1 MPYLKQ
7 MPGDEINKMEG
18 CNVIKMEDVE
28 RLTAANQMRARFMEE
43 ERTRHEAGLRI
54 EKKERREK
62 AVMKIWQKTGWIAF
76 GLLLAAAIW
85 SLNNSL
91 TEAAAFGGLAYAAM
105 RGAQLCDV

>member
-1 MPYLKQ
+1 M
-7 MPGDEINKMEG
+7 
-18 CNVIKMEDVE
+18 KMEDVE
-28 RLTAANQMRARFMEE
+28 RLTAANQMRVRFMEA
-43 ERTRHEAGLRI
+43 ERARHEDGLRI
-54 EKKERREK
+54 AEKECREK
-62 AVMKIWQKTGWIAF
+62 AVMKLWQKTGWVAF